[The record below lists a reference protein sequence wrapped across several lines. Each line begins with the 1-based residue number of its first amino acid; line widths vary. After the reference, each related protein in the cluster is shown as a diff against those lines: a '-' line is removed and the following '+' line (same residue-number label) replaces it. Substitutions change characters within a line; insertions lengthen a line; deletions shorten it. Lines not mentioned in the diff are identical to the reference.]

1 MSAGPNVRALART
14 YVRELRAIKIP
25 TQSELRCTLEAAAE
39 NQTAR
44 RRPSSATDPCNS
56 TRTFRRVFAESAVD
70 QTD

>member
-25 TQSELRCTLEAAAE
+25 TEGELRCESLAAAE
-39 NQTAR
+39 RLTV
-44 RRPSSATDPCNS
+44 PSGLPSATDPCNS